1 MNADKLMGK
10 EEARETIVGEE
21 EKAVAK
27 LMGEDGRL
35 KVREAIAGAEEKT
48 TAEIV
53 CALATESGRYD
64 RGESLAGLFVGLVAV
79 LLAHAARLYLQPEG
93 SWGELPALDPL
104 WQVLIVL
111 GGFIAGT
118 LLAGFFPRLRGL
130 FVLDRE
136 EEEEVARSAA
146 FVFATAGMTTTA
158 GRTGLLV
165 YISLRERRLVILADE
180 TVLGAVGAEGLEGL
194 KDNAAELLT
203 EGKFTD
209 AFVKVVEDAGAKLAE
224 SLPASREINP
234 DELDNHVLFFHPRP

>member
-1 MNADKLMGK
+1 MNADKLMG
-10 EEARETIVGEE
+10 EG
-21 EKAVAK
+21 
-27 LMGEDGRL
+27 GRL
-35 KVREAIAGAEEKT
+35 KVREAIAGVEEKT

-53 CALATESGRYD
+53 CALTTESGRYD
-64 RGESLAGLFVGLVAV
+64 RGESLAGLFVGVVAV
-79 LLAHAARLYLQPEG
+79 LLAHAVRLYQQSEG

-104 WQVLIVL
+104 WQVLIVS
-111 GGFIAGT
+111 GGFIAGI
-118 LLAGFFPRLRGL
+118 LLASFFPRLRGL

-146 FVFATAGMTTTA
+146 FVFATAGMATTA

-165 YISLRERRLVILADE
+165 YISLRERRLVVLADE
-180 TVLGAVGAEGLEGL
+180 AALGVLGAEGLEGL
-194 KDNAAELLT
+194 KDNAAELLA
-203 EGKFTD
+203 EGRFAD